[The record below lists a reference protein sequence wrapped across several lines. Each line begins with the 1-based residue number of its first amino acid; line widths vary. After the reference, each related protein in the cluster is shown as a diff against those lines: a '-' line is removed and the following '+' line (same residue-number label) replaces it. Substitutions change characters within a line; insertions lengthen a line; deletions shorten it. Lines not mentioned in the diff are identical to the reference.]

1 MEDIVIS
8 VWNVICVG
16 VTLGEERPTCNN
28 EVVVSRKEL
37 GTGQTIEATS

>member
-16 VTLGEERPTCNN
+16 VTLGEERPTCN

-37 GTGQTIEATS
+37 GSGQTIEATH